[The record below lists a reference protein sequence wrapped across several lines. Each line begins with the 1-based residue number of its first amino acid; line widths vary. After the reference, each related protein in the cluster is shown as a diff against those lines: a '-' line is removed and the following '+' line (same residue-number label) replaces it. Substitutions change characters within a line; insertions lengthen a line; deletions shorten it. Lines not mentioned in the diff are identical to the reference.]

1 MWVQLVLVFVLAGGI
16 AALYWTL
23 LRNASRRIARQYGA
37 LAERFGLEPG
47 EPSARMLGFVRPEPH
62 IHGVFRG
69 RELSVSAQ
77 GKGLQNTRQ
86 VETVVKLRVADGG
99 LRFQMTAS
107 GLLGRLRQRDSG
119 GQEVWKTGEPGFDA
133 AVDVRTNRPEA
144 MAAVLREELRENVR
158 ALLERSQGSVYL
170 GNDTLAFAEFG
181 LIADSGRR
189 KRYERVVELLYAL
202 AEAVESARTPR

>member
-1 MWVQLVLVFVLAGGI
+1 MVLQLSLVFILAGGI

-23 LRNASRRIARQYGA
+23 LRNASCRIAAQYAA
-37 LAERFGLEPG
+37 LGERFGLELG
-47 EPSARMLGFVRPEPH
+47 EPPPRLLGFVRPEPYL
-62 IHGVFRG
+62 HGICDG

-86 VETVVKLRVADGG
+86 IETVVKLRVADGG

-119 GQEVWKTGEPGFDA
+119 GQEAWKSGDAAFDA

-144 MAAVLREELRENVR
+144 MAAVLDDALRQTLR
-158 ALLERSQGSVYL
+158 DLLEGPRGSLYL
-170 GNDTLAFAEFG
+170 GNDTLVFAEFG
-181 LIADSGRR
+181 LIADAARR
-189 KRYERVVELLYAL
+189 ERYERVIGALYAL
-202 AEAVESARTPR
+202 ASAVEAA